1 MRLWLEANN
10 FHDIYIIFIK
20 KVIVLDYIPIINN
33 ENLTSIS
40 AWYYGSSPRFCG
52 QPKIC
57 RLGVPIRPIV
67 SFSGSPLYHLN
78 KYVVNILKGIKN
90 ENNNSKNSTTFS
102 NCIRSIPMED
112 DEIMVLF
119 DVIYLY
125 TNINIIIIKD
135 YVNNDDQFT
144 RKMAISQDKLIWF

>member
-10 FHDIYIIFIK
+10 FHDIYIIFFK

-33 ENLTSIS
+33 ENLTSIR
-40 AWYYGSSPRFCG
+40 AWYYGFSPRFCG

-78 KYVVNILKGIKN
+78 KYVVNILKGVKN

-112 DEIMVLF
+112 DKIMVLF